1 MRRIRQSG
9 DGPGHRPPVA
19 GDRSSRRCGGRL
31 GQSLPLQRTG
41 PHERVGSRVEVAM
54 IRREPLG
61 RPVHAPTDESL
72 ELSPAWTGGGKR
84 LFDLGVALLCLVL
97 LAPLLVAVALMV
109 RLTTPGP
116 ALFRQ

>member
-1 MRRIRQSG
+1 
-9 DGPGHRPPVA
+9 
-19 GDRSSRRCGGRL
+19 
-31 GQSLPLQRTG
+31 
-41 PHERVGSRVEVAM
+41 M

-61 RPVHAPTDESL
+61 RPVHAPTDESPA
-72 ELSPAWTGGGKR
+72 LSPAWTGGGKR

-116 ALFRQ
+116 ALFRHLTMRQALDLDVEYVRRQSFALDFGILLKTVPVVLSTHGAE